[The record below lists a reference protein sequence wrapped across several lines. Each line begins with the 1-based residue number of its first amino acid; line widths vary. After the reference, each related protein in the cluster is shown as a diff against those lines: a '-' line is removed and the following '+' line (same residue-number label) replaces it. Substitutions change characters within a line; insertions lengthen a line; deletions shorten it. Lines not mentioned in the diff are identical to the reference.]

1 MKPFCEI
8 IVVDILPAVRAI
20 IAKELTDT
28 YGLSQTE
35 VSKKLGITQPAIS
48 QYKRELRGYKVKLL
62 LSNKKTMKHIKSLS
76 KQIAN
81 GEVKP
86 FETHKK
92 FCEICVV
99 IRKEKIICHSHE
111 KIYPSMVSCKL
122 CFR

>member
-8 IVVDILPAVRAI
+8 IVADILPALRAL

-28 YGLSQTE
+28 YGLNQTE

-48 QYKRELRGYKVKLL
+48 QYKRELRGYRVKILQ
-62 LSNKKTMKHIKSLS
+62 SNKNAMKCIKILS

-81 GEVKP
+81 DQIKP
-86 FETHKK
+86 FEIHKK
-92 FCEICVV
+92 FCDICLT
-99 IRKEKIICHSHE
+99 IRKEKIICHKHE
-111 KIYPSMVSCKL
+111 KIYPLTSCKL